1 MFKISFD
8 LQETKLNIVSDI
20 DPVFLKEFIIS
31 KRNELESYIS
41 TNYNFLNSHVPL
53 DIESE
58 SEIIKTM
65 VEAAKIANVG
75 PMAAVAGTISE
86 LTLNELQKKGSKF
99 SIVDNGGDIAFINQN
114 KDVLCGIYSGNSLLS
129 AELGFKFK
137 PQKSSIGLCTS
148 SGTVGYSFSYG
159 RADSVSVI
167 ASNASVA
174 DTIATAI
181 ANNVTGKKDNEA
193 VENGLNTALK
203 FEEHFIGVLIILGD
217 LIATIGKLPELIN
230 LKKEG
235 ISNFKEDTII

>member
-1 MFKISFD
+1 MFKTSFD
-8 LQETKLNIVSDI
+8 LQETKLNIISDI
-20 DPVFLKEFIIS
+20 DPVFLKEFITS
-31 KRNELESYIS
+31 KRNELKRYIS
-41 TNYNFLNSHVPL
+41 TDYNFFNSHIPIDV
-53 DIESE
+53 ESE
-58 SEIIKTM
+58 SQIIKTM

-86 LTLNELQKKGSKF
+86 LTLKELLKKGSKF

-114 KDVLCGIYSGNSLLS
+114 KDMTCGIYSGNSSLS

-137 PQKSSIGLCTS
+137 PQKSPMGLCTS

-167 ASNASVA
+167 ASKASIA

-181 ANNVTGKKDNEA
+181 GNNVLGKKDSEA
-193 VENGLNTALK
+193 VENGLNTALT
-203 FEEHFIGVLIILGD
+203 FEEHFIGMLIILGD
-217 LIATIGKLPELIN
+217 SIATIGKLPKLIT

>member
-20 DPVFLKEFIIS
+20 DPVFLEEFITS
-31 KRNELESYIS
+31 KRNELKQHIS
-41 TNYNFLNSHVPL
+41 ADYNFFNSHIPIDV
-53 DIESE
+53 ENE

-86 LTLNELQKKGSKF
+86 LTLKELLKKGSKF

-114 KDVLCGIYSGNSLLS
+114 KDMVCGIYSGNSSLS

-137 PQKSSIGLCTS
+137 PQKLPMGLCTS

-167 ASNASVA
+167 ASKASIA

-181 ANNVTGKKDNEA
+181 GNNVLGKKDSEA
-193 VENGLNTALK
+193 VENGLNVALT
-203 FEEHFIGVLIILGD
+203 FEEHFIGTLIILGD
-217 LIATIGKLPELIN
+217 SIATIGKLPKLIT